1 MPPRH
6 HRRAL
11 APIAFVA
18 CLGLAVPGL
27 ANDSAAEL
35 AAGGLVLVK
44 TDGIAMQREDLTIS
58 PSAVRVRYEMRND
71 TGKPMTLRVAFPM
84 PDVPPESPNG
94 PQNAAGGTVNIE
106 TPTHPDF
113 LRFRVRVDGKDVTP
127 EVEVKA
133 LLPDGRDVTA
143 EVGRIGGMALLM
155 QTGVFLRDD
164 TISPDAEWRLTGTD
178 RKLLSSADRRALR
191 DIGAIELFD
200 GQAGY
205 RLPWTTKIT
214 FHWMQDFKPGITVVE
229 HDYRPVIGWRFITAS
244 AGAGPITASGGGDPM
259 RDFCIDAATDKAIR
273 AMRVAQDARSRTRP
287 GEETHLTGYTLGYI
301 LKTARNWQGPIGTF
315 RLVVEGGTVP
325 EASGRAGG
333 AGQTGVMSLCTDLP
347 LTRTDPNRFEATVRD
362 YVPKE
367 DLRILYVKR

>member
-1 MPPRH
+1 M
-6 HRRAL
+6 AL
-11 APIAFVA
+11 AASF
-18 CLGLAVPGL
+18 LLAAPGL

-44 TDGIAMQREDLTIS
+44 TEGIAMQREDLTVS

-71 TGKPMTLRVAFPM
+71 TGKPMRLRVAFPM

-94 PQNAAGGTVNIE
+94 PQNAAGATVNIE

-133 LLPDGRDVTA
+133 ILPDGRDITA
-143 EVGRIGGMALLM
+143 DVSRIGGMALLM

-164 TISPDAEWRLTGTD
+164 KIGPDGEWRLIGTD
-178 RKLLSSADRRALR
+178 RKLLSSTDRRALR

-205 RLPWTTKIT
+205 RLPWATKIT

-229 HDYRPVIGWRFITAS
+229 HDYRPVIGWRFIS
-244 AGAGPITASGGGDPM
+244 AGDGAEPITASGGGDPV

-273 AMRVAQDARSRTRP
+273 AMRVAQDARLRTRP
-287 GEETHLTGYTLGYI
+287 GDATHLTGYTLGYI

-315 RLVVEGGTVP
+315 HLVVEGGAVP

-333 AGQTGVMSLCTDLP
+333 AGETGVMSLCTDLP
-347 LTRTDPNRFEATVRD
+347 LKRTGPRRFEATVRD
-362 YVPKE
+362 YVPND
-367 DLRILYVKR
+367 DLRVLFIRE